1 MEEQLTEKT
10 AEYLCSGEPIPY
22 YPKREINIS
31 PLDYGYIVRV
41 GCQTLAIESKQDLIK
56 HLTDYLNNPSETENK
71 YQQKQ
76 LLKHQ

>member
-1 MEEQLTEKT
+1 MEEQLAKSERPV
-10 AEYLCSGEPIPY
+10 ADMFLEHS
-22 YPKREINIS
+22 PKREINIS

-56 HLTDYLNNPSETENK
+56 HLTDYLNNQNETENK
-71 YQQKQ
+71 YNNKQ

>member
-1 MEEQLTEKT
+1 
-10 AEYLCSGEPIPY
+10 
-22 YPKREINIS
+22 
-31 PLDYGYIVRV
+31 V

-56 HLTDYLNNPSETENK
+56 HLTDYLNNPNETENK